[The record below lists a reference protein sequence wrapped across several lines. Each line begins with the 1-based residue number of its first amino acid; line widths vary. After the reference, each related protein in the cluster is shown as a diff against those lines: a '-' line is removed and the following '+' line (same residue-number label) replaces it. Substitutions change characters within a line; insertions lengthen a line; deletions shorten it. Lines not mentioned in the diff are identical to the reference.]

1 MVNPME
7 VDMEPGQEDHIT
19 IKKVVVYVLAKVA
32 SQHPRLRDFER
43 SVR

>member
-1 MVNPME
+1 MVSPME
-7 VDMEPGQEDHIT
+7 VDMEPRQEDHVT

-32 SQHPRLRDFER
+32 AQHPRLRDFER